1 MSIKENESMKKYIA
15 IILLLVLAVT
25 MFTACVEPTPTPTP
39 TPTPVDV
46 KLDAPTGLV
55 ISLDALIS
63 WKAVENATSYVLT
76 INGHEYTT
84 ESTSY
89 QADKKL
95 DFTVSVVAK
104 GGKGY
109 LDSDSSVEKK
119 YVSPYKDEPIIIPE
133 DVVIAIEGGTQIN
146 SKGTLQLKATVSG
159 TDNTAVTWE
168 VVEGENYVKIDEKGL
183 ITASEV
189 DGDKTVVI
197 KCTSKAN
204 ENVSATKVLNIRAR
218 TELTQSMLDE
228 IASKDVMAFVGFL
241 SIDLYTIGINPKHYM
256 TYSTVVNTAMDGTNW
271 YAEYESDSI
280 KQSLYYR
287 NYEGYANQV
296 GLSFMNDEL
305 YNPMLDENESKVTWQ
320 DAGLYNNF
328 KGLSVSDFTFDEEEW
343 RWVYTGSNDTL
354 KNKVVASACPYDFDP
369 KSVSL
374 IIDSGEII
382 GVYSISEV
390 TYTLVTNYS
399 AVQELFVAIDSGDT
413 VEVPTIGKYS
423 HEDIHDDLAVAI
435 ENMKSLD
442 SYVLTSKEII
452 SSIYTSS
459 YTLTGYVEKITN
471 EMCHFEPFTY
481 KYDTQGN
488 EVRTPTENASYGY
501 KKFASGY
508 NAYYE
513 NKDGTFSP
521 SRAYNTSFDHA
532 RPTFAF
538 ASEIFRSYVI
548 NEEEGTTTYYV
559 DDLMN
564 GVASTFYYG
573 VGNDVQLYGI
583 FATRGYVSSSSSFT
597 PYVTVKDGYIIEAGF
612 YFYLGSMSG
621 VIELY
626 YSDFNSVESVTDK
639 DVSFTERVAPSSWS
653 ELTINVTDVG
663 DTDTEENALETLKTF
678 FSDENI
684 EENMPFFQSVLGDC
698 YGFGMTTYRIGADKK
713 NHRTIA
719 FYYDV
724 PLDVDYTIN
733 SSIEKIE
740 NLLIAEGYTKNA
752 DGVYIKGNIAVQP
765 YDQDLDFIVY
775 VWINK

>member
-15 IILLLVLAVT
+15 IILLVVLAVT
-25 MFTACVEPTPTPTP
+25 MLTACVEPTPTP

-84 ESTSY
+84 ENTSY

-146 SKGTLQLKATVSG
+146 SKGTLQLKAIVSG

-204 ENVSATKVLNIRAR
+204 EKVSATKVLNIRAR

-271 YAEYESDSI
+271 YAGYESDGI
-280 KQSLYYR
+280 KQSLYYK

-369 KSVSL
+369 KSISL

-382 GVYSISEV
+382 GVYSI
-390 TYTLVTNYS
+390 
-399 AVQELFVAIDSGDT
+399 
-413 VEVPTIGKYS
+413 
-423 HEDIHDDLAVAI
+423 
-435 ENMKSLD
+435 
-442 SYVLTSKEII
+442 
-452 SSIYTSS
+452 
-459 YTLTGYVEKITN
+459 
-471 EMCHFEPFTY
+471 
-481 KYDTQGN
+481 
-488 EVRTPTENASYGY
+488 R
-501 KKFASGY
+501 
-508 NAYYE
+508 
-513 NKDGTFSP
+513 
-521 SRAYNTSFDHA
+521 
-532 RPTFAF
+532 
-538 ASEIFRSYVI
+538 
-548 NEEEGTTTYYV
+548 
-559 DDLMN
+559 
-564 GVASTFYYG
+564 
-573 VGNDVQLYGI
+573 
-583 FATRGYVSSSSSFT
+583 
-597 PYVTVKDGYIIEAGF
+597 
-612 YFYLGSMSG
+612 
-621 VIELY
+621 
-626 YSDFNSVESVTDK
+626 
-639 DVSFTERVAPSSWS
+639 
-653 ELTINVTDVG
+653 
-663 DTDTEENALETLKTF
+663 
-678 FSDENI
+678 
-684 EENMPFFQSVLGDC
+684 
-698 YGFGMTTYRIGADKK
+698 
-713 NHRTIA
+713 
-719 FYYDV
+719 
-724 PLDVDYTIN
+724 
-733 SSIEKIE
+733 
-740 NLLIAEGYTKNA
+740 
-752 DGVYIKGNIAVQP
+752 
-765 YDQDLDFIVY
+765 
-775 VWINK
+775 

>member
-1 MSIKENESMKKYIA
+1 MELMKKYIA
-15 IILLLVLAVT
+15 IVLLLVLTISA
-25 MFTACVEPTPTPTP
+25 FTACVEKIPYPYDPTNPI
-39 TPTPVDV
+39 DV

-55 ISLDALIS
+55 ISLDALIT
-63 WKAVENATSYVLT
+63 WKAVPNATSYVLT
-76 INGHEYTT
+76 INGKEYTT
-84 ESTSY
+84 DGTSY
-89 QADKKL
+89 QADKML

-109 LDSDSSVEKK
+109 LDSDSSIEKK
-119 YVSPYKDEPIIIPE
+119 YVSPYKDSPIIVPDDI
-133 DVVIAIEGGTQIN
+133 VIAVDGGTQIN
-146 SKGTLQLKATVSG
+146 SNGTLQLKATVSG
-159 TDNTAVTWE
+159 TDNVGVKWE
-168 VVEGENYVKIDEKGL
+168 ITEGENFAKIDENGL

-189 DGDKTVVI
+189 DGDKTVVV

-204 ENVSATKVLNIRAR
+204 EKVSVTKVLNIRAR
-218 TELTQSMLDE
+218 TELTQSMLDNV
-228 IASKDVMAFVGFL
+228 ANKDVLAFVGFL

-271 YAEYESDSI
+271 YAQYESDSI
-280 KQSLYYR
+280 KQNLYYK
-287 NYEGYANQV
+287 NYEGHANQV

-305 YNPMLDENESKVTWQ
+305 YNPMVDENNEKVSWE

-328 KGLSVSDFTFDEEEW
+328 KGLSISDFTFDEDEW
-343 RWVYTGSNDTL
+343 RWVYTGSNDEL
-354 KNKVVASACPYDFDP
+354 KTKMVASACPYDFET
-369 KSVSL
+369 KSISL

-382 GVYSISEV
+382 GVYAISDI

-399 AVQELFVAIDSGDT
+399 AIQELFVAIDSSESVD
-413 VEVPTIGKYS
+413 VPKIGKYS
-423 HEDIHDDLAVAI
+423 HEDIHDNLQTAI
-435 ENMKSLD
+435 DNMRALD

-452 SSIYTSS
+452 QSIYSSS

-471 EMCHFEPFTY
+471 DICHFEPFTY

-488 EVRTPTENASYGY
+488 EIRTPTENASYGY
-501 KKFASGY
+501 KKIGDGY
-508 NAYYE
+508 NAYFE

-538 ASEIFRSYVI
+538 ASEIFRSYAI

-583 FATRGYVSSSSSFT
+583 FATRGYVSSDSSFT
-597 PYVTVKDGYIIEAGF
+597 PYVTVKNGYITEAGF

-621 VIELY
+621 VIELT
-626 YSDFNSVESVTDK
+626 YSDFNSVETVTDK
-639 DVSFTERVAPSSWS
+639 DVSFTERVAPSSWND
-653 ELTINVTDVG
+653 LTINVTDVG

-678 FSDENI
+678 FADENI
-684 EENMPFFQSVLGDC
+684 SESLPFFQSVLGDC

-713 NHRTIA
+713 SHRTIA

-733 SSIEKIE
+733 SSIEKVE
-740 NLLIAEGYTKNA
+740 NLLLSEGFEKDA
-752 DGVYIKGNIAVQP
+752 DGNYIKGKIAVLP

-775 VWINK
+775 VWVNK